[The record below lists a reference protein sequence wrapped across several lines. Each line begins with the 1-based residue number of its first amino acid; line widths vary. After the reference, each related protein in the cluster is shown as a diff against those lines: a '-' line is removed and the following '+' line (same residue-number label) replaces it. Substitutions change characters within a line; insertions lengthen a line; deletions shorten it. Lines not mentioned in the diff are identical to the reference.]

1 LIRGLF
7 RLQQVERQAL
17 IDVASR
23 ISSGS
28 INREQAYELS
38 LAYRVGL
45 AQRLD
50 LLAQPREV
58 NTRLDVE
65 VSPQQ
70 LENAYQA
77 VVKAETPTAVMASL
91 ITRGFWHEYL
101 LATYQDQFTAIS
113 ERTAQALIQLEAQ
126 VDLPRATASQRMR
139 AIIEN
144 DKNQNQQL
152 FTRLTTEA
160 LARHPGLS
168 VPRASVSGDTRGNA
182 Q

>member
-1 LIRGLF
+1 
-7 RLQQVERQAL
+7 
-17 IDVASR
+17 
-23 ISSGS
+23 
-28 INREQAYELS
+28 
-38 LAYRVGL
+38 
-45 AQRLD
+45 
-50 LLAQPREV
+50 
-58 NTRLDVE
+58 
-65 VSPQQ
+65 
-70 LENAYQA
+70 
-77 VVKAETPTAVMASL
+77 MASL